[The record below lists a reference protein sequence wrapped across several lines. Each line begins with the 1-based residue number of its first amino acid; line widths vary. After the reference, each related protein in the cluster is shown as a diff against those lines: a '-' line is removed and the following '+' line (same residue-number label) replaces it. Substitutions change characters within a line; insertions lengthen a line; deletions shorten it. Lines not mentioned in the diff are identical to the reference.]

1 MLKLDFDERDL
12 RALRVFCHVAQAGGF
27 AAAEPR
33 LLMSKASISRHV
45 REVEARLGVR
55 LCERGPGG
63 FRLTPE
69 GIVALN
75 LATSALHALS
85 RIRPEVDA
93 VHGVLSGPLT
103 IGMGEHS
110 LTHPT
115 CRLPEALRE
124 LHRQAPHVQ
133 PEILVMSFNELDQA
147 LRTQRIDIA
156 IRGKYRED
164 RDFAYLPLYVETH
177 RVYVS
182 SQVRRPA
189 EQIRLPLVYRSHPY
203 VEQALA
209 TGRYQRGPEAGGL
222 DAIGALVATGYYQ
235 GLLPTHYGELLQ
247 ERFGLQLAA
256 GGHEY
261 SHAGCAVTLASRPL
275 SHRAELFLSILRS
288 LHQANDT
295 RSSRVRGRKA

>member
-1 MLKLDFDERDL
+1 MIKLDFDERDL

-27 AAAEPR
+27 AAAEQR

-45 REVEARLGVR
+45 REVETRLGVR

-69 GIVALN
+69 GMVALN
-75 LATSALHALS
+75 LATSALRALS

-110 LTHPT
+110 LTHPG
-115 CRLPEALRE
+115 CKLPEALSE
-124 LHRQAPHVQ
+124 LHRQAPNVQ
-133 PEILVMSFNELDQA
+133 PEILVMSFTELDQA
-147 LRTQRIDIA
+147 LRTERIDIA

-164 RDFAYLPLYVETH
+164 GDFDYLVLYVETH
-177 RVYVS
+177 RIYVS
-182 SQVRRPA
+182 SRVRRAA
-189 EQIRLPLVYRSHPY
+189 EQARLPLVYRPHPY

-247 ERFGLQLAA
+247 DRFGLRLAT
-256 GGHEY
+256 GGRAYAHK
-261 SHAGCAVTLASRPL
+261 GCAVTLATRQL
-275 SHRAELFLSILRS
+275 SHRAELFLSILRD
-288 LHQANDT
+288 LHRT
-295 RSSRVRGRKA
+295 